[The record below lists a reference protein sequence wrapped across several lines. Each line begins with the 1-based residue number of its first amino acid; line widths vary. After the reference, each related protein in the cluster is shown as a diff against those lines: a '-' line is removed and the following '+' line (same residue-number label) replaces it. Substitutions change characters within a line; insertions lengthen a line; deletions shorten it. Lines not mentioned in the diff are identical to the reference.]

1 MVHDRLMDHGKNAWA
16 FTHAQLAIR
25 KRNKTCALPRALLRE
40 GQTCGCRQ
48 AMATE
53 QLECHGRRDIGTRP
67 SNGSWKEC
75 LGLYTRATRHSQAK
89 QNMCIAKSAPPPRD
103 RLCGCRQAMA
113 TVQLKCHG
121 GSTTGYWYVTVTR
134 VYTRWDGLGGL
145 NLSESPTSSY
155 NASGIRV

>member
-1 MVHDRLMDHGKNAWA
+1 MERMPGPLHTRNSPFASETKHVHCQERSS
-16 FTHAQLAIR
+16 
-25 KRNKTCALPRALLRE
+25 PE
-40 GQTCGCRQ
+40 GQTVW
-48 AMATE
+48 
-53 QLECHGRRDIGTRP
+53 L
-67 SNGSWKEC
+67 S
-75 LGLYTRATRHSQAK
+75 
-89 QNMCIAKSAPPPRD
+89 
-103 RLCGCRQAMA
+103 QAMA